1 MNMTAASTAL
11 TVRDPWSLVPSLG
24 NLDAYISAV
33 NRLPMLTQESEAALA
48 RSLRDKGDV
57 QAASQMVLSHL
68 RLVVS
73 VSRQY
78 LGYGLP
84 QGDLIQEGNVGL
96 MKAVKRFD
104 PDQGVR
110 LVSYALHWIKAEI
123 HEYILRNWR
132 MVKVATTKAQRKL
145 FFNLRS
151 MKARLKGAR
160 SDEAL
165 ATAGEGGAS
174 QAPAAAETY
183 RNTLTPAEVALV
195 ARELNV
201 KPEEVIEME
210 TRLAGGDV
218 ALEPQGD
225 DEDETFAP
233 IAYLAD
239 EASEPTRTLEAR
251 RRDWLA
257 ADGIVKALEVLDAR
271 SRRIVEQRW
280 LAVNDDATGGLTL
293 HELAD
298 EYGVSAER
306 IRQIE
311 VAALKKMRKALEA
324 A

>member
-1 MNMTAASTAL
+1 MNAATASTFAL
-11 TVRDPWSLVPSLG
+11 GPVAKGWTGSSVVLPPLG

-33 NRLPMLTQESEAALA
+33 NRLPLLTPEEEKDFAQRLRRDNDLESAGKL
-48 RSLRDKGDV
+48 V
-57 QAASQMVLSHL
+57 MSHL

-84 QGDLIQEGNVGL
+84 HGDLIQEGNVGL

-123 HEYILRNWR
+123 HEYILKNWR

-151 MKARLKGAR
+151 MKAGFKT
-160 SDEAL
+160 D
-165 ATAGEGGAS
+165 
-174 QAPAAAETY
+174 AAEADDLQHLH
-183 RNTLTPAEVALV
+183 RDTLSEHEIDVV

-201 KPEEVIEME
+201 KREEVLEME
-210 TRLAGGDV
+210 TRLSGGDV
-218 ALEPQGD
+218 VLDPTPGD
-225 DEDETFAP
+225 DGEEAYGP

-239 EASEPTRTLEAR
+239 ARHEPTAVIEATQRDLLASEG
-251 RRDWLA
+251 LA
-257 ADGIVKALEVLDAR
+257 QALGELDDR
-271 SRRIVEQRW
+271 SRRIVAERW
-280 LAVNDDATGGLTL
+280 LKVNDDGSGGMTL
-293 HELAD
+293 HELAA

-306 IRQIE
+306 VRQIE
-311 VAALKKMRKALEA
+311 VAAMKKMRKALEA
-324 A
+324 YA